1 MLISPLQAE
10 ALVTSTFADHQ
21 NTGRPA
27 GVDLI
32 YKYRLSEGQPLL
44 AVTDGIIQQEGIDQ
58 YGGHWFNL
66 VGSGY
71 LFQYVHNKEHLFYN
85 SNLPSLKKGETRTL
99 NTVVK
104 QGDIIATLGN
114 TGWSTGPHLHLAV
127 FQNGRAIDPLN
138 IIDLKKLYMN
148 KVTIPVADLDNLQ
161 LHKSVEEQKVENEQ
175 IFYQIITE
183 NPKIIQKDF
192 WSSFRFNNESTKTQ
206 LDLFWQ
212 HILAIQEV
220 LNLRDLVDSLRQEI
234 NNLNKK

>member
-10 ALVTSTFADHQ
+10 SLVTSSFNDHLV
-21 NTGRPA
+21 TGRPA

-58 YGGHWFNL
+58 YGGYWFNL

-71 LFQYVHNKEHLFYN
+71 LFQYVHNQSHFFYN
-85 SNLPSLKKGETRTL
+85 SNLSNLKKGETRTL
-99 NTVVK
+99 NTSVK

-127 FQNGRAIDPLN
+127 FQNGKAIDPLN
-138 IIDLKKLYMN
+138 VININNIFMD
-148 KVTIPVADLDNLQ
+148 KVTISVESLDNLQ

-175 IFYQIITE
+175 IFYKIITE
-183 NPKIIQKDF
+183 NPDITHDQF

-220 LNLRDLVDSLRQEI
+220 INLRKLVDSQRQQI
-234 NNLNKK
+234 KNLKIK